1 MKILLKET
9 LFFTAVDKQ
18 DDDYLVIVRKA
29 GENDYVFS
37 EWLNAD
43 SAMFERVDCANDMSI
58 DTDEKTVE
66 QLIRTIEFVVADFAR
81 AYRIDVGRNGQ
92 DFTLMTPATPG
103 FLGIVIVAL
112 NDDELFI
119 NTADDDVKGYVFI

>member
-58 DTDEKTVE
+58 DIDEETVE
-66 QLIRTIEFVVADFAR
+66 QLIRAIEFVVADFAR

-92 DFTLMTPATPG
+92 DFTLMTSATPG
-103 FLGIVIVAL
+103 FLSIVIAAL